1 MQFPRS
7 SGILLHPTSLPGPYG
22 SGDFGANAYHF
33 VDWLAAAGQKLWQ
46 MLPLGGIGPG
56 NSPYMSTSA
65 FAGNILL
72 IDLNDLKE
80 NGWLTEKDL
89 VPSAQFQSQRIDFGV
104 VHAFRTAKLKLAAK
118 NFLANKDQ
126 QHDFL
131 EFCASERLWLEDYA
145 LFMALADNN
154 NWQDWNCWD
163 PKLAKRDAVA
173 LQKASVKLADKI
185 NFWRFCQWRFF
196 TQWRRLKRYANE
208 KGVQIVGDIPI
219 FIAFQSAEVWA
230 RPDLFEL
237 NEQSE
242 PSVVAGVPPDYF
254 SATGQRW
261 GNPLYRWSA
270 HEAENFNWWVERI
283 RKTTELVDIVRIDHF
298 RGFAGYW
305 EIPAHEP
312 TAING
317 RWLPGPGEKL
327 FNAVQEQLGKLPIIA
342 EDLGVVTPDVVA
354 LLKQFDLPGMRILQF
369 AFGGGPENPY
379 LPHNYIQNTVVY
391 GGTHDNNT
399 TRGWFKLASDREKLF
414 VCKYLNSDG
423 IEIHWDIIHAASQS
437 IANMAIHAFQDVLGL
452 DGEHR
457 MNLPGQAN
465 GYWEWRFS
473 WDQVDAACAERLY
486 EISALHGRCAADRLR
501 F

>member
-1 MQFPRS
+1 MRFTRS

-33 VDWLAAAGQKLWQ
+33 VDWLTAAGQKLWQ
-46 MLPLGGIGPG
+46 ILPLGGIGPG

-72 IDLNDLKE
+72 IDLEDLKE
-80 NGWLTEKDL
+80 NGWLIDKDL
-89 VPSAQFQSQRIDFGV
+89 QPDPRFQDKQIDFAS
-104 VHAFRTAKLKLAAK
+104 VHSFRTSRLKLAAK
-118 NFLANKDQ
+118 KFLSHKDS
-126 QHDFL
+126 HHEFL
-131 EFCASERLWLEDYA
+131 EFCATEASWLENYS
-145 LFMALADNN
+145 LFMALADAN
-154 NWQDWNCWD
+154 NWADWSQWD
-163 PKLAKRDAVA
+163 PKLAHRNEAA

-196 TQWRRLKRYANE
+196 SQWRKLKNYANE

-230 RPDLFEL
+230 RPELFEL
-237 NEQSE
+237 NENNE
-242 PSVVAGVPPDYF
+242 PNVVAGVPPDYF
-254 SATGQRW
+254 SETGQRW

-270 HEAENFNWWVERI
+270 HESENYDWWIERI
-283 RKTTELVDIVRIDHF
+283 RKTIQLVDIVRIDHF

-305 EIPAHEP
+305 EIPAHEQ

-317 RWLPGPGEKL
+317 RWMPGPGEKL
-327 FNAVQEQLGKLPIIA
+327 FNAVQSALGKLPIIA
-342 EDLGVVTPDVVA
+342 EDLGVVTPDVVE
-354 LLKQFDLPGMRILQF
+354 LLDKFNFPGMRILQF
-369 AFGGGPENPY
+369 AFGGAADNPY
-379 LPHNYIQNTVVY
+379 LPHNYIANTVVY

-399 TRGWFKLASDREKLF
+399 TRGWFASTSKRERSII
-414 VCKYLNSDG
+414 CKYLNCDG

-437 IANMAIHAFQDVLGL
+437 VANFAIHAFQDVLGL

-457 MNLPGQAN
+457 MNLPGQAG
-465 GYWEWRFS
+465 GYWEWRFC
-473 WDQVDAACAERLY
+473 WDQVDATCAERLY
-486 EISALHGRCAADRLR
+486 ELSALHGRCAADRLT